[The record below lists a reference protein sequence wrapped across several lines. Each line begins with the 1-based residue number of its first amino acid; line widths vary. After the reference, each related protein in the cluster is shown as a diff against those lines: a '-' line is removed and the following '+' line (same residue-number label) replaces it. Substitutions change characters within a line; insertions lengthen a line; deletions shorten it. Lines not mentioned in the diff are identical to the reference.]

1 MQFLRKNPRDGRY
14 SFPRREMGHALFVF
28 ALKTE
33 FGGDLSPPATVTQF
47 FGKKYK
53 TRSLRDVR
61 GAAGSAAC
69 TLLVQQGFGG
79 VTSVAAAF
87 TRFQIN

>member
-1 MQFLRKNPRDGRY
+1 
-14 SFPRREMGHALFVF
+14 MGHALFVF

-33 FGGDLSPPATVTQF
+33 FGGDLSPPGPRGAATVTQF
-47 FGKKYK
+47 FGKIYK

-69 TLLVQQGFGG
+69 TLLTVQQGFGG